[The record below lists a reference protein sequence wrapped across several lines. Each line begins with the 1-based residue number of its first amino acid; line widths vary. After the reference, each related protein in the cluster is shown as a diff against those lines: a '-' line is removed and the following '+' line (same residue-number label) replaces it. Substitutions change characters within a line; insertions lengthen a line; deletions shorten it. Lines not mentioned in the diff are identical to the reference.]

1 MNIEDIRI
9 NEKRTDV
16 LISKLV
22 SLWELSVKVS
32 HSFLTHQDILQKGL
46 KNIETLITAYYK
58 NEIIGFIGIECKKQK
73 CYLLARAIL
82 VKVLAGD

>member
-32 HSFLTHQDILQKGL
+32 HSFLTHQDIFRLRPYVQKG
-46 KNIETLITAYYK
+46 
-58 NEIIGFIGIECKKQK
+58 
-73 CYLLARAIL
+73 
-82 VKVLAGD
+82 